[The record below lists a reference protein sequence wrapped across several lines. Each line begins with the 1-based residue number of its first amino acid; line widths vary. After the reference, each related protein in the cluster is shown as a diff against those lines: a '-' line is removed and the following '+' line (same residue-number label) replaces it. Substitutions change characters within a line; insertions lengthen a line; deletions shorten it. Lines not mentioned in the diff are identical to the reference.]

1 MPPRLPLHPP
11 SPHPRRTLTLLVASP
26 EGSSADPSTT
36 TQAIAALPGV
46 LGVTI
51 NAGTRTAFVPC
62 APRLVDLPR
71 LHATV
76 TSAAAETGQRKH
88 GRAREPTE

>member
-1 MPPRLPLHPP
+1 M
-11 SPHPRRTLTLLVASP
+11 TAP
-26 EGSSADPSTT
+26 EGSSTDPSMT

-51 NAGTRTAFVPC
+51 NPRTQTAFVRC
-62 APRLVDLPR
+62 DPRLVDLPR

-76 TSAAAETGQRKH
+76 TSAAAET
-88 GRAREPTE
+88 REPEQTLKTAE